1 MGLWAATQRPE
12 SLIADQGRLI
22 GVLSDQGRALSKEKG
37 QGFVADVW
45 MENDGMKLDRGDAH
59 DLWQGQNHDITHIWS
74 KKEAA
79 KNHHC
84 DPDELILS
92 HHDV

>member
-1 MGLWAATQRPE
+1 M
-12 SLIADQGRLI
+12 
-22 GVLSDQGRALSKEKG
+22 LSDQGRALSKEKG

-59 DLWQGQNHDITHIWS
+59 DRWQGQNHNMTHIWS

-79 KNHHC
+79 KNHRC